1 MIWNRIKTLTRILR
15 KICEYHRIRQILG
28 VNLLSVFVLLAQ
40 ISSPTFA
47 SQNIKEEELIVL
59 PATTVSLLTQTS
71 FQKPLEGFRLSQGFY
86 RFHQGIDLAAPRGSA
101 VRPILAGIVEEKE
114 FSRFAYGNSL
124 VINHGSGLKSRYAHL
139 SKIFVEKGQ
148 GVESQTEIGQVG
160 STGFST
166 GPHLHLEISHNDQ
179 LLNPRTVLGL

>member
-1 MIWNRIKTLTRILR
+1 MIWKNLKKITRVLR
-15 KICEYHRIRQILG
+15 RICEHKRAKQVLG

-71 FQKPLEGFRLSQGFY
+71 FQKPLLAFRLTQSFY
-86 RFHQGIDLAAPRGSA
+86 RFHQGIDLAAPKGDA
-101 VRPILAGIVEEKE
+101 VRPILAGVVEEKE
-114 FSRFAYGNSL
+114 FNQFAYGNSL

-139 SKIFVEKGQ
+139 SKILVEKGQ
-148 GVESQTEIGQVG
+148 KVELETEIGQVG

-166 GPHLHLEISHNDQ
+166 GPHLHLEISYNDQ